1 MSAPAISDATVMA
14 RVAVSEATA
23 RQLIVVLGESL
34 DATHTVVSAFEDPKG
49 DWQIAIH
56 FREPPNETV
65 VRALVALASGPEAA
79 NALVFETLA
88 VKDWISASLAGLTP
102 VEAGRFVVHGAHDR
116 ARVAL
121 NRIGIEIE
129 AALAFGTGHHGT
141 TRGCLL
147 ALDRIHKVRRP
158 RGVLDVGTGS
168 GVLAIAAARALHRPI
183 LASDIDITAVRAA
196 RENVGRNRAGSA
208 VTVIHAKGLGARLFR
223 QRAPFDLIFAN
234 ILLGPLKVLARPID
248 MLAAPH
254 AEIVLSGLLS
264 AHANA
269 ALSAYRSRGLSLRR
283 RIDLDGWTTLILR
296 RGVAARRQHQ

>member
-1 MSAPAISDATVMA
+1 MALDESFDA
-14 RVAVSEATA
+14 
-23 RQLIVVLGESL
+23 G
-34 DATHTVVSAFEDPKG
+34 DCVVSAFENAGG
-49 DWQIAIH
+49 DWQVALY
-56 FREPPNETV
+56 FREPPNEAA
-65 VRALVALASGPEAA
+65 VRRLVALTSGADIA
-79 NALVFETLA
+79 NALVFETIKA
-88 VKDWISASLAGLTP
+88 KDWVSASLEGLAP

-116 ARVAL
+116 ARVAV

-196 RENVGRNRAGSA
+196 RENVRRNRAGSA

-248 MLAAPH
+248 MLAAPD
-254 AEIVLSGLLS
+254 AQVVLSGLLS

-269 ALSAYRSRGLSLRR
+269 ALSAYRSRGLSLQR

>member
-1 MSAPAISDATVMA
+1 MSAPAISDATVVA

-23 RQLIVVLGESL
+23 RQLIAVLGESL

-49 DWQIAIH
+49 DWQIAIQ
-56 FREPPNETV
+56 
-65 VRALVALASGPEAA
+65 
-79 NALVFETLA
+79 
-88 VKDWISASLAGLTP
+88 
-102 VEAGRFVVHGAHDR
+102 
-116 ARVAL
+116 
-121 NRIGIEIE
+121 IE

-147 ALDRIHKVRRP
+147 ALDRIHKARRP

-168 GVLAIAAARALHRPI
+168 GVLAVAAARALHRPI

>member
-1 MSAPAISDATVMA
+1 MA

-56 FREPPNETV
+56 FREPSNETA
-65 VRALVALASGPEAA
+65 VRALVALASGAEAA
-79 NALVFETLA
+79 NALVFETIA
-88 VKDWISASLAGLTP
+88 VKDWVSASLAGLTP

-147 ALDRIHKVRRP
+147 ALDRIHKARRP

-168 GVLAIAAARALHRPI
+168 GVLAVAAARALHRPV
-183 LASDIDITAVRAA
+183 LASDIDIAAVRAA
-196 RENVGRNRAGSA
+196 RENVRRNRAGSA

-283 RIDLDGWTTLILR
+283 RIDIDGWTTLILR